1 MSETTV
7 EGQASEGGA
16 STGSRTPERRLH
28 AVPSGPAPAAST
40 SQSSSPSVVSFNTD
54 ELREILNVYGRMVAA
69 GEWRDYAIDFNS
81 QRATFS
87 IFRRSSEMP
96 LYRIE
101 KDPRLARKQGVYSV
115 YPTAP
120 GGLPVT
126 EAKAG
131 QVISLPMHPYLTED
145 DQDQVIAAIR
155 AFVKKS

>member
-1 MSETTV
+1 MSETRV
-7 EGQASEGGA
+7 EGQASEGGT

-28 AVPSGPAPAAST
+28 AVPSSPAPATST
-40 SQSSSPSVVSFNTD
+40 SQAPSAGVVSFNKD

-101 KDPRLARKQGVYSV
+101 KDPKLARKQGVYSV
-115 YPTAP
+115 ITAT
-120 GGLPVT
+120 GLILKRGH
-126 EAKAG
+126 ELAR
-131 QVISLPMHPYLTED
+131 VISVLD
-145 DQDQVIAAIR
+145 KR
-155 AFVKKS
+155 VKLVVT

>member
-1 MSETTV
+1 LSETTV

-40 SQSSSPSVVSFNTD
+40 SQSSSPSVVSFNKD

-115 YPTAP
+115 ITAT
-120 GGLPVT
+120 GLILKRGH
-126 EAKAG
+126 ELSR
-131 QVISLPMHPYLTED
+131 VISVLDKRVKL
-145 DQDQVIAAIR
+145 VIT
-155 AFVKKS
+155 